1 VLDKLLQLKNN
12 NLRISDI
19 MISEVF
25 IRRPVTA
32 IVISILIVL
41 IGTIVITTLPISQ
54 YPNIAPPT
62 VTVNGSYTGAD
73 AQTVEQTVTTP
84 IESQINGTPGMKY
97 LQSNSTSDGRSS
109 ITVTFDVGTDID
121 IATLDVQNR
130 VGIAEPA
137 LPEAVRRLGVTTRKA
152 NNDILMVVGLYSPKG
167 TYDQKFISNYV
178 NLYVKDALLRV
189 PGVGDVQAF
198 GQPFSMRVWLDAN
211 KLANLNLTPADVNA
225 AIAEQNTRI
234 PGGTVGGAPQKSNQ
248 TFEFSVI
255 LDGDLNTV
263 EQFENIVVKNGVG
276 GSAVYLRDVA
286 RVELGEFSYA
296 INAKINGEVASM
308 MAINQTPGGNA
319 VETADGIQKALDE
332 LKASFPKDLDYKISY
347 ETISIVKVSISE
359 VIHTLVEAL
368 ILVTI
373 VVFFFLQSWRAT
385 LIPVLAIPVSII
397 GTFILFTVLGFSIN
411 VLTMFGFVL
420 AIGIVVD
427 DAIVVVEAVQHYMDH
442 EGLSAPDATR
452 KAMNDITAPVIA
464 IALILAAV
472 FIPVGFIPGM
482 VGQLYQQFAITIAV
496 SVIISAFIALSL
508 TPALCSMLLKPMNLT
523 KESKGLNKFFY
534 KFNMWF
540 ARVTQ
545 NYSNGVRWA
554 LKKAPLVMV
563 LLACIY
569 VGTVGLFMTKPGGF
583 IPNED
588 AGVFLMGATLP
599 EGASAVRTNA
609 FVDKITKTILKNHP
623 EVLNIT
629 AISGINILN
638 RSFKSNAATFFVQ
651 LKGWDEREGDVT
663 GTMAKVTQ
671 ELAAFKEGSAIVV
684 APPPIPGLGISG
696 GFSLQI
702 QERQTGDIKKFEATV
717 GKFLAAANQRPEIAM
732 AYTLFNARTP
742 NYQVQVNREQAKK
755 MGVSIGAIYST
766 ISTYLGSSYVND
778 FTKYGRNFRV
788 VAQADT
794 NFRGGIE
801 NLTKLY
807 VKNAAG
813 ASVPLSTLVSY
824 KTVENASIINHYNL
838 FRAIEI
844 SGSAKPGFSSG
855 DALKALDEVA
865 AQTLPA
871 GYTYDFSGLSLEERE
886 AGSSTTLIFGLIIVF
901 VFLLLAALYESW
913 SVPFSILLAVP
924 LGLFGAILAL
934 SLLPKLD
941 NNIYAQVGLITL
953 IGLSAKN
960 AILIV
965 EFAKERVDW
974 GMGLIPST
982 MEAVKLRLR
991 PIIMTSLA
999 FILGVIPLIISHG
1012 AGAVSR
1018 MTIGWTVA
1026 AGMLSATVFAIF
1038 IVPVLFVL
1046 ISKVAYGKKKLAE
1059 LEANYKAEDH
1069 ASVLHAD

>member
-1 VLDKLLQLKNN
+1 
-12 NLRISDI
+12 

-25 IRRPVTA
+25 IKRPVTA

-41 IGTIVITTLPISQ
+41 IGAIVITTLPISQ

-62 VTVNGSYTGAD
+62 VTVSATYTGAD
-73 AQTVEQTVTTP
+73 AETVEQTVTTP

-97 LQSNSTSDGRSS
+97 LSSNSTSDGRSA

-121 IATLDVQNR
+121 IAALDVQNR

-137 LPEAVRRLGVTTRKA
+137 LPEAVRRLGVTTKKA

-167 TYDQKFISNYV
+167 TYDQKFLSNYV

-189 PGVGDVQAF
+189 QGVGDVQSF
-198 GQPFSMRVWLDAN
+198 GQPFSMRIWLDAN
-211 KLANLNLTPADVNA
+211 KLARLGLTPADVTT
-225 AIAEQNTRI
+225 AIQEQNSRI
-234 PGGTVGGAPQKSNQ
+234 PGGTVGGAPQASNQ

-255 LDGDLNTV
+255 LDGDLNSE
-263 EQFENIVVKNGVG
+263 EQFRNIIVKSGAD
-276 GSAVYLRDVA
+276 GSAVYLKDVA

-296 INAKINGEVASM
+296 VSARVNGQVASM
-308 MAINQTPGGNA
+308 MGVNQTPGGNA
-319 VETADGIQKALDE
+319 VQTADGIEETLKE
-332 LKASFPKDLDYKISY
+332 LKKSFPEDMDYKISY
-347 ETISIVKVSISE
+347 ETVSIIKVSINA

-385 LIPVLAIPVSII
+385 LIPILAIPVSII
-397 GTFILFTVLGFSIN
+397 GTFIFFTLMGFSIN

-452 KAMNDITAPVIA
+452 KAMKDITAPVIA

-496 SVIISAFIALSL
+496 SVLISAFVALSL
-508 TPALCSMLLKPMNLT
+508 TPALCSMLLTPMNLN
-523 KESKGLNKFFY
+523 KDSRGLNKFFY
-534 KFNMWF
+534 KFNVWF
-540 ARVTQ
+540 AKVTHK
-545 NYSNGVRWA
+545 YSNGVKWC
-554 LKKAPLVMV
+554 LKKAPLVMIILV
-563 LLACIY
+563 CIY
-569 VGTVGLFMTKPGGF
+569 VGTVGMFVKKPSGF
-583 IPNED
+583 IPGED
-588 AGVFLMGATLP
+588 AGVFLMGVTLP
-599 EGASAVRTNA
+599 EGASAVRTDA
-609 FVDKITKTILKNHP
+609 FVKKITDSIQKKYP
-623 EVLNIT
+623 EVMNIT
-629 AISGINILN
+629 SVSGINILN

-651 LKGWDEREGDVT
+651 LKNWDDRPNTVFETIAGVTRDFAGD
-663 GTMAKVTQ
+663 KD
-671 ELAAFKEGSAIVV
+671 GSVLVV
-684 APPPIPGLGISG
+684 APPPIPGLGNSG

-702 QERQTGDIKKFEATV
+702 QEKQAGDIKQFEANV
-717 GKFLAAANQRPEIAM
+717 GKFLMAANQRPEIAM

-742 NYQVQVNREQAKK
+742 NYKVNVDREKVKK
-755 MGVSIGAIYST
+755 MGVSIGAVYST
-766 ISTYLGSSYVND
+766 ISAYLGSSYVND

-788 VAQADT
+788 VTQADT
-794 NFRGGIE
+794 TYRKGIE
-801 NLTKLY
+801 DLTKLY
-807 VKNAAG
+807 VKNMAG
-813 ASVPLSTLVSY
+813 TPVPLSSMVSY
-824 KTVENASIINHYNL
+824 QTVENASIINHYNQ
-838 FRAIEI
+838 FRSIEI
-844 SGSAKPGFSSG
+844 GGASKPGYSSG
-855 DALKALDEVA
+855 DALNALREVA
-865 AQTLPA
+865 AQTLPSN
-871 GYTYDFSGLSLEERE
+871 YSYDFSGLSLEETE
-886 AGSSTTLIFGLIIVF
+886 AGNSTTMIFGLIIVF

-934 SLLPKLD
+934 MFLPKLD

-974 GMGLIPST
+974 GMPLYDATI
-982 MEAVKLRLR
+982 EAVKLRLR

-1026 AGMLSATVFAIF
+1026 AGMLSATILAIF

-1046 ISKVAYGKKKLAE
+1046 ITKIAYGKKKLAE
-1059 LEANYKAEDH
+1059 LEANYKPEDH
-1069 ASVLHAD
+1069 ADVLHAD

>member
-1 VLDKLLQLKNN
+1 
-12 NLRISDI
+12 

-25 IRRPVTA
+25 IKRPVTA

-62 VTVNGSYTGAD
+62 VTVTATYTGAD
-73 AQTVEQTVTTP
+73 AETVEQTVTTP

-97 LQSNSTSDGRSS
+97 LSSNSTSDGRSA

-121 IATLDVQNR
+121 IAALDVQNR
-130 VGIAEPA
+130 VGIAEPS
-137 LPEAVRRLGVTTRKA
+137 LPEAVRRLGVTTKKA

-178 NLYVKDALLRV
+178 NLYVKDALLRI

-211 KLANLNLTPADVNA
+211 KMARLGLTPAEVSA
-225 AIAEQNTRI
+225 AIQEQNTRV
-234 PGGTVGGAPQKSNQ
+234 PGGSVGGAPQHSNQ
-248 TFEFSVI
+248 TFEFSVV
-255 LDGDLNTV
+255 LDGDLNT
-263 EQFENIVVKNGVG
+263 EDQFRNIVIKSGAD
-276 GSAVYLRDVA
+276 GSPVYLKDVA
-286 RVELGEFSYA
+286 RVELGEFMYSTSS
-296 INAKINGEVASM
+296 KVNGQVASM

-319 VETADGIQKALDE
+319 VQTADGIDKTLVE
-332 LKASFPKDLDYKISY
+332 LKKSFPNDLDYKISY
-347 ETISIVKVSISE
+347 ETVSIIKVSISE

-397 GTFILFTVLGFSIN
+397 GTFIFFTLLGFSIN

-452 KAMNDITAPVIA
+452 KAMKDITAPVIA

-496 SVIISAFIALSL
+496 SVLLSAFIALSL
-508 TPALCSMLLKPMNLT
+508 TPALCSLMLTPMNLT
-523 KESKGLNKFFY
+523 EDSRGLNKFFF
-534 KFNMWF
+534 KFNGWF
-540 ARVTQ
+540 ARVT
-545 NYSNGVRWA
+545 NRYSNGVKWA

-563 LLACIY
+563 ILACIY
-569 VGTVGLFMTKPGGF
+569 VGTVGMFMKKPSGF

-588 AGVFLMGATLP
+588 AGVFLMGVTLP
-599 EGASAVRTNA
+599 EGASAARTDA
-609 FVDKITKTILKNHP
+609 FVNRITETIQKKYP
-623 EVLNIT
+623 EVKNIT
-629 AISGINILN
+629 SITGINILN

-651 LKGWDEREGDVT
+651 LKDWNDRPNTVNETIAG
-663 GTMAKVTQ
+663 VTQ
-671 ELAAFKEGSAIVV
+671 DFAGDKDGSVLVV
-684 APPPIPGLGISG
+684 SPPAIPGLGISG

-702 QERQTGDIKKFEATV
+702 QEKQTGDIKEFEANV
-717 GKFLAAANQRPEIAM
+717 GKFLMAANQRPEIGM

-742 NYQVQVNREQAKK
+742 NYKVNVDRDQAKK
-755 MGVSIGAIYST
+755 MGVSIGAVYST
-766 ISTYLGSSYVND
+766 ISAYLGSNYIND

-788 VAQADT
+788 VTQADT
-794 NFRGGIE
+794 NFRRGIE
-801 NLTKLY
+801 NLGQLY
-807 VKNAAG
+807 VRNAAG
-813 ASVPLSTLVSY
+813 TPVPLSSMVSY
-824 KTVENASIINHYNL
+824 KTIENASIINHYNL
-838 FRAIEI
+838 FRSIEI
-844 SGSAKPGFSSG
+844 GGASKPGYSSG
-855 DALKALDEVA
+855 DALNALREVA
-865 AQTLPA
+865 AQTLPSN
-871 GYTYDFSGLSLEERE
+871 YDYDFSGLSLEETE
-886 AGSSTTLIFGLIIVF
+886 AGNSTTLIFGLIVVF

-934 SLLPKLD
+934 MFLPKLD

-974 GMGLIPST
+974 GMPLIAAT
-982 MEAVKLRLR
+982 IEAVKLRLR
-991 PIIMTSLA
+991 PIVMTSLA

-1026 AGMLSATVFAIF
+1026 AGMISATILAIF

-1046 ISKVAYGKKKLAE
+1046 ITKVAYGKKKLAE
-1059 LEANYKAEDH
+1059 LEANYKPEEH
-1069 ASVLHAD
+1069 ADVLHAD